1 MIDCFNWQG
10 AIGTNVTVDTVCGI
24 MTDESNG
31 SPIERYAKVNSLM
44 LATYSQKC
52 LDNSYNKMIKGLQA
66 TAWNASASEG
76 GKRRFQGNLSILKQ
90 ILNQWFFF
98 IIYVYIYV
106 KGT

>member
-1 MIDCFNWQG
+1 
-10 AIGTNVTVDTVCGI
+10 

-44 LATYSQKC
+44 LSTYSQKC

-76 GKRRFQGNLSILKQ
+76 GNERLQENLSILRQ
-90 ILNQWFFF
+90 TLNQWFFYDTC
-98 IIYVYIYV
+98 IHV
-106 KGT
+106 